1 MKKLLAC
8 ILSACLLSVALTGC
22 GGEDTKTIRIYD
34 GTFTESSLIHKM
46 VELLVEEHTDAEV
59 EILDQMAA
67 VSNFKD
73 LSSDNPSCELMN
85 CYEGISLYDYANQI
99 AEEQYQVHLLDQ
111 IGTDNTYA
119 IAVTQEVVDKYNPQ
133 TISDLVE
140 IAPELRFGA
149 EHAFFTLEGS
159 MKYGP
164 FCEAY
169 GLNFKEHIAID
180 NSLKYSAVENGNFDV
195 MVVYATDGLNRKAGL
210 KVLEDDLGFFP
221 EYNGALLVRDAI
233 FEEFADVAPN
243 LEEVLNMLGGQF
255 TNEDMTDLTYA
266 VDVEGR
272 DLTEVAREALEARGL
287 L

>member
-1 MKKLLAC
+1 MVP
-8 ILSACLLSVALTGC
+8 SVRPTGS
-22 GGEDTKTIRIYD
+22 T
-34 GTFTESSLIHKM
+34 S
-46 VELLVEEHTDAEV
+46 
-59 EILDQMAA
+59 
-67 VSNFKD
+67 
-73 LSSDNPSCELMN
+73 
-85 CYEGISLYDYANQI
+85 
-99 AEEQYQVHLLDQ
+99 
-111 IGTDNTYA
+111 
-119 IAVTQEVVDKYNPQ
+119 
-133 TISDLVE
+133 
-140 IAPELRFGA
+140 
-149 EHAFFTLEGS
+149 
-159 MKYGP
+159 
-164 FCEAY
+164 
-169 GLNFKEHIAID
+169 KEHIAID

-255 TNEDMTDLTYA
+255 TNEDMGQDHTYA

>member
-1 MKKLLAC
+1 MRKW
-8 ILSACLLSVALTGC
+8 
-22 GGEDTKTIRIYD
+22 R
-34 GTFTESSLIHKM
+34 SS
-46 VELLVEEHTDAEV
+46 TRW
-59 EILDQMAA
+59 QA

-85 CYEGISLYDYANQI
+85 CYDGVLLTSYLKIDPSEVPEGISLYDYANQI

-133 TISDLVE
+133 TISDLAE

-195 MVVYATDGLNRKAGL
+195 MVVYCHPTAST
-210 KVLEDDLGFFP
+210 
-221 EYNGALLVRDAI
+221 
-233 FEEFADVAPN
+233 
-243 LEEVLNMLGGQF
+243 
-255 TNEDMTDLTYA
+255 
-266 VDVEGR
+266 
-272 DLTEVAREALEARGL
+272 ARPA
-287 L
+287 